1 MNPVMG
7 NVVWPLVATACFY
20 ALALLIARFVPLPT
34 GRLRLTFWY
43 FTLAG
48 FFAIPRLP
56 AVPRVNGFV
65 FTVAAARVARATI
78 PYGRICIYILTAGT
92 ILRLIYL
99 ALGAWRLRSMVR
111 NGVEWKPD
119 EPCAARIIITQ
130 EISTPASYGLL
141 RPAILV
147 PANWPDCDPEARRAA
162 LAHELIHIKRLDW
175 LAQIAEE
182 ILIAAFWFN
191 PAIHAVVRRIR
202 LAREQF
208 VDAAAIDST
217 SQPEQYLKALI
228 AFATVEKRFVPVT
241 SFTAAEQLKQRIQA
255 IQKESNMQNRN
266 TTRNLFP
273 ALALL
278 ASAAVLT
285 TWSLPLRSAVVA
297 QKDADLGNVYKLGA
311 GVKGPELIHKV
322 EPPYAPASKQA
333 RIQGTTVL
341 GVVIDKEGVPH
352 TVQVKKSLAA
362 DLDQNAIDAVK
373 QWRFHPAWLNGQPVA
388 VEATVEVNFRLL
400 DDDKK

>member
-1 MNPVMG
+1 MNPAIRD
-7 NVVWPLVATACFY
+7 VVWPLVTTACFY
-20 ALALLIARFVPLPT
+20 GLAALIARFVPLPT

-48 FFAIPRLP
+48 FFVVPRLP
-56 AVPRVNGFV
+56 SLPRVNGFV
-65 FTVAAARVARATI
+65 FTGAAASVAQASV
-78 PYGRICIYILTAGT
+78 PYGRICLYVLTAGT
-92 ILRLIYL
+92 ILRLLYL
-99 ALGAWRLRSMVR
+99 ALGAWRLRSMLR
-111 NGVEWKPD
+111 NGVEWTPD
-119 EPCAARIIITQ
+119 EPCSARVVITPD
-130 EISTPASYGLL
+130 IAVPASYGLL

-162 LAHELIHIKRLDW
+162 IAHELIHIKRLDW
-175 LAQIAEE
+175 LGQIAEE

-202 LAREQF
+202 LAREQL
-208 VDAAAIDST
+208 VDAAAIDRT
-217 SQPEQYLKALI
+217 SQPEQYLRALI
-228 AFATVEKRFVPVT
+228 AFATAEKRFVPVT

-255 IQKESNMQNRN
+255 IQKESDMKNRN

-297 QKDADLGNVYKLGA
+297 QKDADLGDVYKLGD
-311 GVKGPELIHKV
+311 GVKAPQIVSKV
-322 EPPYAPASKQA
+322 EPQYSPTAKQA
-333 RIQGTTVL
+333 KIQGTTVMS
-341 GVVIDKEGVPH
+341 VVIDKEGVPH
-352 TVQVKKSLAA
+352 TVQVKKSLDAE
-362 DLDQNAIDAVK
+362 LDQNAIDAVK
-373 QWRFHPAWLNGQPVA
+373 QWRFRPALLNGQPVA
-388 VEATVEVNFRLL
+388 VEATIEVHFRLM

>member
-7 NVVWPLVATACFY
+7 DVVWPLVTTACFY
-20 ALALLIARFVPLPT
+20 ALAFLIARFVPLPT

-56 AVPRVNGFV
+56 AVPRTNGFV
-65 FTVAAARVARATI
+65 FTAAAASVARAF
-78 PYGRICIYILTAGT
+78 PYGRICIYVLTAGT
-92 ILRLIYL
+92 ILRLAYL

-111 NGVEWKPD
+111 NGVEWASD
-119 EPCAARIIITQ
+119 EPCSARVIITP
-130 EISTPASYGLL
+130 EISIPASYGLVN
-141 RPAILV
+141 PAILV
-147 PANWPDCDPEARRAA
+147 PANWPDRDPEARRAA
-162 LAHELIHIKRLDW
+162 IAHELIHIKRLDW

-182 ILIAAFWFN
+182 LLIAAFWFN
-191 PAIHAVVRRIR
+191 PAIRAVVRRIR
-202 LAREQF
+202 LAREQL

-217 SQPEQYLKALI
+217 SQPEQYLQALI
-228 AFATVEKRFVPVT
+228 AFTTVDKRFIPVT
-241 SFTAAEQLKQRIQA
+241 SFTAAEQLRQRIQA
-255 IQKESNMQNRN
+255 IQKESNMQYRN

-297 QKDADLGNVYKLGA
+297 QKDADLGNVYKFGD

-322 EPPYAPASKQA
+322 EPPYAPAAKQA
-333 RIQGTTVL
+333 RIEGTTVL
-341 GVVIDKEGVPH
+341 SVVIDKEGVPH
-352 TVQVKKSLAA
+352 TVQVKKSLDAG
-362 DLDQNAIDAVK
+362 LDQNAIDAVK
-373 QWRFHPAWLNGQPVA
+373 QWRFRPAWLNGQPVA
-388 VEATVEVNFRLL
+388 VQATVEVKFRLL